1 MSISTIDRQLY
12 SLAALYQSCNAIS
25 RIAWE
30 GKYDEEEFSPLIK
43 SILDVNSDDPLSIY
57 EEPTLLKPGFE
68 FLKKQVIDDIFTRSS
83 ETRRYISSIKNLVR
97 KIDAS
102 NIIDEQFRKNIDRL
116 NEIKRE
122 KTIDDLV
129 LEIGQLYLDTFSKV
143 EPRIV
148 ISGDN
153 QYIKEDLNAARIRT
167 ALMAAIRSVYLW
179 KSCNGS
185 DIKFFLF
192 KKRYI
197 KRIKEIIVT
206 MQN

>member
-1 MSISTIDRQLY
+1 MSSIDKQLY

-30 GKYDEEEFSPLIK
+30 GKYEEKEFLPLIK
-43 SILDVNSDDPLSIY
+43 SILDVDSDDPLAIY
-57 EEPTLLKPGFE
+57 QKPTSLKSGFE
-68 FLKKQVIDDIFTRSS
+68 FLKKQVVDDIFTRSS
-83 ETRRYISSIKNLVR
+83 ETRRYISSIKDLVKR
-97 KIDAS
+97 INTS
-102 NIIDEQFRKNIDRL
+102 SIIDEQFKKRIDRL
-116 NEIKRE
+116 NETEYE
-122 KTIDDLV
+122 KNTDDTV
-129 LEIGQLYLDTFSKV
+129 LKIGQLYRDTFSKL

-153 QYIKEDLNAARIRT
+153 QYLKEDLNAARIRT

-185 DIKFFLF
+185 NFKFFLF
-192 KKRYI
+192 RKRYI
-197 KRIKEIIVT
+197 KRIREIIET

>member
-30 GKYDEEEFSPLIK
+30 GKYDNEEFSPLIK

-57 EEPTLLKPGFE
+57 EEPTLLKSGFE

-97 KIDAS
+97 RIDTS
-102 NIIDEQFRKNIDRL
+102 NIIDDQFRKNIDRL

-129 LEIGQLYLDTFSKV
+129 LEIGQLYIDTFSKV

-153 QYIKEDLNAARIRT
+153 QYLKIDLNAARIRT

-185 DIKFFLF
+185 DFKFFLF

>member
-30 GKYDEEEFSPLIK
+30 GKYDDEEFSPLIK

-57 EEPTLLKPGFE
+57 EEPTLLKSGFE

-97 KIDAS
+97 RIDTS
-102 NIIDEQFRKNIDRL
+102 NIIDDQFRKNIDRL

-129 LEIGQLYLDTFSKV
+129 LEIGQLYIDTFSKV

-153 QYIKEDLNAARIRT
+153 QYLKIDLNAARIRT

-185 DIKFFLF
+185 DFKFFLF

>member
-97 KIDAS
+97 RIDAS

-116 NEIKRE
+116 NEIKRK

>member
-30 GKYDEEEFSPLIK
+30 GKYDDEEFSPLIK

-57 EEPTLLKPGFE
+57 EEPTLLKSGFE

-97 KIDAS
+97 RIDTS
-102 NIIDEQFRKNIDRL
+102 NIIDDQFRKNIDRL

-129 LEIGQLYLDTFSKV
+129 LEIGQLYIDTFSKV

-153 QYIKEDLNAARIRT
+153 QYLKIDLNAARIRT

-179 KSCNGS
+179 KNCNGS
-185 DIKFFLF
+185 DFKFFLF

-197 KRIKEIIVT
+197 KRIKEIIVA

>member
-1 MSISTIDRQLY
+1 MSTIDQQLY

-30 GKYDEEEFSPLIK
+30 GQYDEKEFLPLIK
-43 SILDVNSDDPLSIY
+43 SILDVDSDDPLTIY
-57 EEPTLLKPGFE
+57 QQPISLKSGFE
-68 FLKKQVIDDIFTRSS
+68 FLKKQVVDDIFTRSS
-83 ETRRYISSIKNLVR
+83 ETRRYISSIKDLVKR
-97 KIDAS
+97 INTS
-102 NIIDEQFRKNIDRL
+102 NIIDEQFRKRIDRI
-116 NEIKRE
+116 NENEYE
-122 KTIDDLV
+122 KNTDNIV
-129 LEIGQLYLDTFSKV
+129 LEIGQLYKDTFSQL

-153 QYIKEDLNAARIRT
+153 QYLKQDLNAARIRT

-185 DIKFFLF
+185 DLKFFLF
-192 KKRYI
+192 KKKYI
-197 KRIKEIIVT
+197 NRIREIIEI

>member
-30 GKYDEEEFSPLIK
+30 GKYDDEEFSPLIK

-57 EEPTLLKPGFE
+57 EEPTLLKSGFE

-83 ETRRYISSIKNLVR
+83 ETRRYISSIKNLVKR
-97 KIDAS
+97 IDTS
-102 NIIDEQFRKNIDRL
+102 NIIDDQFRKNIDRL

-129 LEIGQLYLDTFSKV
+129 LEIGQLYIDTFSKV

-153 QYIKEDLNAARIRT
+153 QYLKIDLNAARIRT

-185 DIKFFLF
+185 DFKFFLF

-197 KRIKEIIVT
+197 KRIKEIIVL

>member
-1 MSISTIDRQLY
+1 MSTIDKQLY

-30 GKYDEEEFSPLIK
+30 GQYDEKEFLPLIK
-43 SILDVNSDDPLSIY
+43 SILDVDSDDPLTIY
-57 EEPTLLKPGFE
+57 QQPILLKSGFE
-68 FLKKQVIDDIFTRSS
+68 FLKKQVADDIFTRSS
-83 ETRRYISSIKNLVR
+83 ETRRYISSIKNLVKR
-97 KIDAS
+97 INTS
-102 NIIDEQFRKNIDRL
+102 SIIDEQFRKRIDRL
-116 NEIKRE
+116 NENEHEIN
-122 KTIDDLV
+122 TDNIV
-129 LEIGQLYLDTFSKV
+129 LEIGQLYKDTFSQL

-153 QYIKEDLNAARIRT
+153 QYLKQDLNAARIRT

-179 KSCNGS
+179 KSCNGT
-185 DIKFFLF
+185 DLKFFLF

-197 KRIKEIIVT
+197 SRIREIIEI

>member
-1 MSISTIDRQLY
+1 MSAIDKQLY

-30 GKYDEEEFSPLIK
+30 GQYDEKEFLPLIK
-43 SILDVNSDDPLSIY
+43 SILDVDSDDPLTIY
-57 EEPTLLKPGFE
+57 QQPISLKSGFE
-68 FLKKQVIDDIFTRSS
+68 FLKKQVVDDIFTRSS
-83 ETRRYISSIKNLVR
+83 ETRRYISSIKDLVKR
-97 KIDAS
+97 INTS
-102 NIIDEQFRKNIDRL
+102 SIIDEQFRKRIDRL
-116 NEIKRE
+116 NENEHE
-122 KTIDDLV
+122 KNTDSIV
-129 LEIGQLYLDTFSKV
+129 LEIGQLYKDTFSQL

-153 QYIKEDLNAARIRT
+153 QYLKQDLNAARIRT

-185 DIKFFLF
+185 DLKFFLF
-192 KKRYI
+192 KKKYI
-197 KRIKEIIVT
+197 SRIREIIEI

>member
-1 MSISTIDRQLY
+1 MSSIDKQLY

-30 GKYDEEEFSPLIK
+30 GKYEEKEFLPLIK
-43 SILDVNSDDPLSIY
+43 SILDVDSDDPLAIY
-57 EEPTLLKPGFE
+57 QKPTSLKSGFE
-68 FLKKQVIDDIFTRSS
+68 FLKKQVVDDIFTRSS
-83 ETRRYISSIKNLVR
+83 ETRRYISSIKDLVKR
-97 KIDAS
+97 INTS
-102 NIIDEQFRKNIDRL
+102 SIIDEQFKKRIDRL
-116 NEIKRE
+116 NETEYE
-122 KTIDDLV
+122 KNTDDTV
-129 LEIGQLYLDTFSKV
+129 LEIGQLYKDTFSKL

-153 QYIKEDLNAARIRT
+153 QYLKEDLNAARIRT

-185 DIKFFLF
+185 NFKFFLF
-192 KKRYI
+192 RKRYV
-197 KRIKEIIVT
+197 KRIREIIET

>member
-1 MSISTIDRQLY
+1 MSTIDKQLY

-30 GKYDEEEFSPLIK
+30 GQYDEKEFLPLIK
-43 SILDVNSDDPLSIY
+43 SILDVDSDDPLTIY
-57 EEPTLLKPGFE
+57 QQPISLKSGFE
-68 FLKKQVIDDIFTRSS
+68 FLKKQVVDDIFTRSS
-83 ETRRYISSIKNLVR
+83 ETRRYISSIKDLVKR
-97 KIDAS
+97 INTS
-102 NIIDEQFRKNIDRL
+102 NIIDEQFRKRIDRI
-116 NEIKRE
+116 NENEYE
-122 KTIDDLV
+122 KNTDNIV
-129 LEIGQLYLDTFSKV
+129 LEIGQLYKDTFSQL

-153 QYIKEDLNAARIRT
+153 QYLKQDLNAARIRT

-185 DIKFFLF
+185 DLKFFLF
-192 KKRYI
+192 KKKYI
-197 KRIKEIIVT
+197 SRIREIIEI

>member
-1 MSISTIDRQLY
+1 MSTIDQQLY

-30 GKYDEEEFSPLIK
+30 GQYDEKEFLPLIK
-43 SILDVNSDDPLSIY
+43 SILDVDSDDPLTIY
-57 EEPTLLKPGFE
+57 QQPISLKSGFE
-68 FLKKQVIDDIFTRSS
+68 FLKKQVVDDIFTRSS
-83 ETRRYISSIKNLVR
+83 ETRRYISSIKDLVKR
-97 KIDAS
+97 INTS
-102 NIIDEQFRKNIDRL
+102 SIIDEQFRKRIDRL
-116 NEIKRE
+116 NENEHE
-122 KTIDDLV
+122 KNTDSIV
-129 LEIGQLYLDTFSKV
+129 LEIGQLYKDTFSQL

-153 QYIKEDLNAARIRT
+153 QYLKQDLNAARIRT

-185 DIKFFLF
+185 DLKFFLF
-192 KKRYI
+192 KKKYI
-197 KRIKEIIVT
+197 SRIREIIEI

>member
-1 MSISTIDRQLY
+1 MSTIDQQLY

-30 GKYDEEEFSPLIK
+30 GQYDEKEFLPLIK
-43 SILDVNSDDPLSIY
+43 SILDVDSDDPLTIY
-57 EEPTLLKPGFE
+57 QQPISLKSGFE
-68 FLKKQVIDDIFTRSS
+68 FLKKQVVDDIFTRSS
-83 ETRRYISSIKNLVR
+83 ETRRYISSIKDLVKR
-97 KIDAS
+97 INTS
-102 NIIDEQFRKNIDRL
+102 NIIDEQFRKRIDRI
-116 NEIKRE
+116 NENEYE
-122 KTIDDLV
+122 KNTDNIV
-129 LEIGQLYLDTFSKV
+129 LEIGQLYKDTFSQL

-153 QYIKEDLNAARIRT
+153 QYLKQDLNAARIRT

-185 DIKFFLF
+185 DLKFFLF
-192 KKRYI
+192 KKKYI
-197 KRIKEIIVT
+197 SRIREIIEI

>member
-97 KIDAS
+97 RIDAS

-129 LEIGQLYLDTFSKV
+129 LEICKLYLDTFSKV

>member
-12 SLAALYQSCNAIS
+12 TLAALYQSCNAIS

-30 GKYDEEEFSPLIK
+30 GKYDNEEFSPLIK

-57 EEPTLLKPGFE
+57 EEPTLLKSGFE

-83 ETRRYISSIKNLVR
+83 ETRRYISSIKNLVKR
-97 KIDAS
+97 IDTS
-102 NIIDEQFRKNIDRL
+102 NIIDDQFRKNIDRL

-129 LEIGQLYLDTFSKV
+129 LEIGQLYIDTFSKV

-153 QYIKEDLNAARIRT
+153 QYLKVDLNAARIRT

-185 DIKFFLF
+185 DFKFFLF
-192 KKRYI
+192 KKRYV

>member
-1 MSISTIDRQLY
+1 MSTIDKQLY

-30 GKYDEEEFSPLIK
+30 GQYDEKEFLPLIK
-43 SILDVNSDDPLSIY
+43 SILDVDSDDPLTIY
-57 EEPTLLKPGFE
+57 QQPISLKSGFE
-68 FLKKQVIDDIFTRSS
+68 FLKKQVVDDIFTRSS
-83 ETRRYISSIKNLVR
+83 ETRRYISSIKDLVKR
-97 KIDAS
+97 INTS
-102 NIIDEQFRKNIDRL
+102 NIIDEQFRKRIDRL
-116 NEIKRE
+116 NENEYE
-122 KTIDDLV
+122 KNTDNIV
-129 LEIGQLYLDTFSKV
+129 LEIGQLYKDTFSQL

-153 QYIKEDLNAARIRT
+153 QYLKQDLNAARIRT

-185 DIKFFLF
+185 DLKFFLF
-192 KKRYI
+192 KKKYI
-197 KRIKEIIVT
+197 RRIREIIEI

>member
-1 MSISTIDRQLY
+1 MSTIDQQLY

-30 GKYDEEEFSPLIK
+30 GQYDEKEFLPLIK
-43 SILDVNSDDPLSIY
+43 SILDVDSDDPLTIY
-57 EEPTLLKPGFE
+57 QQPISLKSGFE
-68 FLKKQVIDDIFTRSS
+68 FLKKQVVDDIFTRSS
-83 ETRRYISSIKNLVR
+83 ETRRYISSIKDLIKRINT
-97 KIDAS
+97 S
-102 NIIDEQFRKNIDRL
+102 NIIDEQFRKRIDRI
-116 NEIKRE
+116 NENEYE
-122 KTIDDLV
+122 KNTDNIV
-129 LEIGQLYLDTFSKV
+129 LEIGQLYKDTFSQL

-153 QYIKEDLNAARIRT
+153 QYLKQDLNAARIRT

-185 DIKFFLF
+185 DLKFFLF

-197 KRIKEIIVT
+197 RRIREIIEI

>member
-1 MSISTIDRQLY
+1 MSTIDQQLY

-30 GKYDEEEFSPLIK
+30 GQYDEKEFLPLIK
-43 SILDVNSDDPLSIY
+43 SILDVDSDDPLTIY
-57 EEPTLLKPGFE
+57 QQPISLKSGFE
-68 FLKKQVIDDIFTRSS
+68 FLKKQVVDDIFTRSS
-83 ETRRYISSIKNLVR
+83 ETRRYISSIKDLVKR
-97 KIDAS
+97 INTS
-102 NIIDEQFRKNIDRL
+102 NIIDEQFRKRIDRL
-116 NEIKRE
+116 NENEHE
-122 KTIDDLV
+122 KNTDNIV
-129 LEIGQLYLDTFSKV
+129 LEIGQLYKDTFSQL

-153 QYIKEDLNAARIRT
+153 QYLKQDLNAARIRT

-185 DIKFFLF
+185 DLKFFLF
-192 KKRYI
+192 KKKYI
-197 KRIKEIIVT
+197 SRIREIIEI

>member
-1 MSISTIDRQLY
+1 MSTIDKQLY

-30 GKYDEEEFSPLIK
+30 GQYDEKEFLPLIK
-43 SILDVNSDDPLSIY
+43 SILDVDSDDPLIIY
-57 EEPTLLKPGFE
+57 QQPISLKSGFQ
-68 FLKKQVIDDIFTRSS
+68 FLKKQVVDDIFTRSS
-83 ETRRYISSIKNLVR
+83 ETRRYISSIKDLVKR
-97 KIDAS
+97 INTS
-102 NIIDEQFRKNIDRL
+102 SIIDEQFRKRIDRI
-116 NEIKRE
+116 NENEYE
-122 KTIDDLV
+122 KNTDNIV
-129 LEIGQLYLDTFSKV
+129 LEIGQLYKDTFSQL

-153 QYIKEDLNAARIRT
+153 QYLKQDLNAARIRT

-185 DIKFFLF
+185 DLKFFLF
-192 KKRYI
+192 KKRYVS
-197 KRIKEIIVT
+197 RIREIIEI

>member
-1 MSISTIDRQLY
+1 MSSIDKQLY

-30 GKYDEEEFSPLIK
+30 GKYEEKEFLPLIK
-43 SILDVNSDDPLSIY
+43 SILDVDSDDPLAIY
-57 EEPTLLKPGFE
+57 QKPASLKSGFE
-68 FLKKQVIDDIFTRSS
+68 FLKKQVVDDIFTRSS
-83 ETRRYISSIKNLVR
+83 ETRRYISSIKDLVKR
-97 KIDAS
+97 INTS
-102 NIIDEQFRKNIDRL
+102 SIIDEQFKKRIDRL
-116 NEIKRE
+116 NETEYE
-122 KTIDDLV
+122 KNTDDTV
-129 LEIGQLYLDTFSKV
+129 LEIGQLYRDTFSKL

-153 QYIKEDLNAARIRT
+153 QYLKEDLNAARIRT

-185 DIKFFLF
+185 NFKFFLF
-192 KKRYI
+192 RKRYV
-197 KRIKEIIVT
+197 KRIREIIET

>member
-1 MSISTIDRQLY
+1 MSTIDKQLY

-30 GKYDEEEFSPLIK
+30 GQYDEKEFLPLIK
-43 SILDVNSDDPLSIY
+43 SILDVDSDDPLTIY
-57 EEPTLLKPGFE
+57 QQPISLKSGFE
-68 FLKKQVIDDIFTRSS
+68 FLKKQVVDDIFTRSS
-83 ETRRYISSIKNLVR
+83 ETRRYISSIKDLVKR
-97 KIDAS
+97 INTS
-102 NIIDEQFRKNIDRL
+102 NIIDEQFRKRIDRI
-116 NEIKRE
+116 NENEYE
-122 KTIDDLV
+122 KNTDNIV
-129 LEIGQLYLDTFSKV
+129 LEIGQLYEDTFSQL

-153 QYIKEDLNAARIRT
+153 QYLKQDLNAARIRT

-185 DIKFFLF
+185 DLKFFLF
-192 KKRYI
+192 KKKYI
-197 KRIKEIIVT
+197 SRIREIIEI

>member
-12 SLAALYQSCNAIS
+12 TLAALYQSCNAIS

-30 GKYDEEEFSPLIK
+30 GKYDNEEFSPLIK

-57 EEPTLLKPGFE
+57 EEPTLLKSGFE

-83 ETRRYISSIKNLVR
+83 ETRRYISSIKNLVKR
-97 KIDAS
+97 IDTS
-102 NIIDEQFRKNIDRL
+102 NIIDDQFRKNIDRL

-129 LEIGQLYLDTFSKV
+129 LEIGQLYIDTFSKV

-153 QYIKEDLNAARIRT
+153 QYLKVDLNAARIRT

-185 DIKFFLF
+185 DFKFFLF

>member
-12 SLAALYQSCNAIS
+12 TLAALYQSCNAIS

-30 GKYDEEEFSPLIK
+30 GKYDDEEFSPLIK

-57 EEPTLLKPGFE
+57 EEPTLLKSGFE

-83 ETRRYISSIKNLVR
+83 ETRRYISSIKNLVKR
-97 KIDAS
+97 IDTS
-102 NIIDEQFRKNIDRL
+102 NIIDDQFRKNIDRL

-129 LEIGQLYLDTFSKV
+129 LEIGQLYIDTFSKV

-153 QYIKEDLNAARIRT
+153 QYLKVDLNAARIRT

-185 DIKFFLF
+185 DFKFFLF

>member
-1 MSISTIDRQLY
+1 MSTIDKQLY

-30 GKYDEEEFSPLIK
+30 GQYDEKEFLPLIK
-43 SILDVNSDDPLSIY
+43 SILDVDSDDPLTIY
-57 EEPTLLKPGFE
+57 QQPISLKSGFE
-68 FLKKQVIDDIFTRSS
+68 FLKKQVVDDIFTRSS
-83 ETRRYISSIKNLVR
+83 ETRRYISSIKDLIKRINT
-97 KIDAS
+97 S
-102 NIIDEQFRKNIDRL
+102 NIIDEQFRKRIDRI
-116 NEIKRE
+116 NENEYE
-122 KTIDDLV
+122 KNTDNIV
-129 LEIGQLYLDTFSKV
+129 LEIGQLYKDTFSQL

-153 QYIKEDLNAARIRT
+153 QYLKQDLNAARIRT

-185 DIKFFLF
+185 DLKFFLF
-192 KKRYI
+192 KKKYI
-197 KRIKEIIVT
+197 NRIREIIEI

>member
-1 MSISTIDRQLY
+1 MSISTIDKQLY

-30 GKYDEEEFSPLIK
+30 GKYDDEEFSPLIK

-57 EEPTLLKPGFE
+57 EEPTLLKSGFE

-97 KIDAS
+97 RIDTS
-102 NIIDEQFRKNIDRL
+102 NIIDDQFRKNIDRL

-129 LEIGQLYLDTFSKV
+129 LEIGQLYIDTFSKV

-153 QYIKEDLNAARIRT
+153 QYLKVGLNAARIRT

-185 DIKFFLF
+185 DFKFFLF

>member
-12 SLAALYQSCNAIS
+12 SLAALYQSCNTIS

-30 GKYDEEEFSPLIK
+30 GKYDNEEFSPLIK

-57 EEPTLLKPGFE
+57 EEPTLLKSGFE

-83 ETRRYISSIKNLVR
+83 ETRRYISSIKNLVKR
-97 KIDAS
+97 IDTS
-102 NIIDEQFRKNIDRL
+102 NIIDDQFRKNIDRL

-129 LEIGQLYLDTFSKV
+129 LEIGQLYIDTFSKV

-153 QYIKEDLNAARIRT
+153 QYLKVDLNAARIRT

-185 DIKFFLF
+185 DFKFFLF

-197 KRIKEIIVT
+197 RRIKEIIVL

>member
-1 MSISTIDRQLY
+1 MSSIDKQLY

-30 GKYDEEEFSPLIK
+30 GKYEEKEFLPLIK
-43 SILDVNSDDPLSIY
+43 SILDVDSDDPLAIY
-57 EEPTLLKPGFE
+57 QKPASLKSGFE
-68 FLKKQVIDDIFTRSS
+68 FLKKQVVDDIFTRSS
-83 ETRRYISSIKNLVR
+83 ETRRYISSIKDLVKR
-97 KIDAS
+97 INTS
-102 NIIDEQFRKNIDRL
+102 SIIDEQFKKRIDRL
-116 NEIKRE
+116 NETEYE
-122 KTIDDLV
+122 KNTDDTV
-129 LEIGQLYLDTFSKV
+129 LEIGQLYKDTFSKL

-153 QYIKEDLNAARIRT
+153 QYLKEDLNAARIRT

-185 DIKFFLF
+185 NFKFFLF
-192 KKRYI
+192 RKRYV
-197 KRIKEIIVT
+197 KRIREIIET

>member
-30 GKYDEEEFSPLIK
+30 GKYDNEEFSPLIK

-57 EEPTLLKPGFE
+57 EEPTLLKSGFE

-83 ETRRYISSIKNLVR
+83 ETRRYISSIKNLVKR
-97 KIDAS
+97 IDTS
-102 NIIDEQFRKNIDRL
+102 NIIDDQFRKNIDRL

-129 LEIGQLYLDTFSKV
+129 LEIGQLYIDTFSKV

-153 QYIKEDLNAARIRT
+153 QYLKVDLNAARIRT

-185 DIKFFLF
+185 DFKFFLF
-192 KKRYI
+192 KKRYV

>member
-30 GKYDEEEFSPLIK
+30 GKYDNEEFSPLIK

-57 EEPTLLKPGFE
+57 EEPTLLKSGFE

-83 ETRRYISSIKNLVR
+83 ETRRYISSIKNLVKR
-97 KIDAS
+97 IDTS
-102 NIIDEQFRKNIDRL
+102 NIIDDQFRKNIDRL

-129 LEIGQLYLDTFSKV
+129 LEIGQLYIDTFSKV

-153 QYIKEDLNAARIRT
+153 QYLKVDLNAARIRT

-185 DIKFFLF
+185 DFKFFLF

>member
-1 MSISTIDRQLY
+1 MSTIDKQLY

-30 GKYDEEEFSPLIK
+30 GQYDKKEFLPLIK
-43 SILDVNSDDPLSIY
+43 SILDVDSDDPLTIY
-57 EEPTLLKPGFE
+57 QQPISLKSGFE
-68 FLKKQVIDDIFTRSS
+68 FLKKQVVDDIFTRSS
-83 ETRRYISSIKNLVR
+83 ETRRYISSIKDLVKR
-97 KIDAS
+97 INTS
-102 NIIDEQFRKNIDRL
+102 NIIDEQFRKRIDRL
-116 NEIKRE
+116 NENEYE
-122 KTIDDLV
+122 KNTDNIV
-129 LEIGQLYLDTFSKV
+129 LEIGQLYKDTFSQL

-153 QYIKEDLNAARIRT
+153 QYLKQDLNAARIRT

-185 DIKFFLF
+185 DLKFFLF
-192 KKRYI
+192 KKKYI
-197 KRIKEIIVT
+197 SRIREIIEI

>member
-1 MSISTIDRQLY
+1 MSTIDQQLY

-30 GKYDEEEFSPLIK
+30 GQYDEKEFLPLIK
-43 SILDVNSDDPLSIY
+43 SILDVDSDDPLTIY
-57 EEPTLLKPGFE
+57 QQPISLKSGFE
-68 FLKKQVIDDIFTRSS
+68 FLKKQVVDDIFTRSS
-83 ETRRYISSIKNLVR
+83 ETRRYISSIKDLVKR
-97 KIDAS
+97 INTS
-102 NIIDEQFRKNIDRL
+102 NIIDEQFRKRIDRI
-116 NEIKRE
+116 NENEYE
-122 KTIDDLV
+122 KNTDNIV
-129 LEIGQLYLDTFSKV
+129 LEIGQLYKDTFSQL

-153 QYIKEDLNAARIRT
+153 QYLKQDLNAARIRT

-185 DIKFFLF
+185 DLKFFLF

-197 KRIKEIIVT
+197 RRIREIIEI

>member
-1 MSISTIDRQLY
+1 MSSIDKQLY

-30 GKYDEEEFSPLIK
+30 GKYEEKEFLPLIK
-43 SILDVNSDDPLSIY
+43 SILDVDSDDPLAIY
-57 EEPTLLKPGFE
+57 QKPTSLRSGFE
-68 FLKKQVIDDIFTRSS
+68 FLKKQVVDDIFTRSS
-83 ETRRYISSIKNLVR
+83 ETRRYISSIKDLVKR
-97 KIDAS
+97 INTS
-102 NIIDEQFRKNIDRL
+102 SIIDEQFKKRIDRL
-116 NEIKRE
+116 NETEYE
-122 KTIDDLV
+122 KNTDDTV
-129 LEIGQLYLDTFSKV
+129 LEIGQLYKDTFSKL

-153 QYIKEDLNAARIRT
+153 QYLKEDLNAARIRT

-185 DIKFFLF
+185 NFKFFLF
-192 KKRYI
+192 RKRYI
-197 KRIKEIIVT
+197 KRIREIIET

>member
-1 MSISTIDRQLY
+1 MSTIDKQLY

-30 GKYDEEEFSPLIK
+30 GQYDEKEFLPLIK
-43 SILDVNSDDPLSIY
+43 SILDVDSDDPLTIY
-57 EEPTLLKPGFE
+57 QQPISLKSGFE
-68 FLKKQVIDDIFTRSS
+68 FLKKQVVDDIFTRSS
-83 ETRRYISSIKNLVR
+83 ETRRYISSIKDLIKRINT
-97 KIDAS
+97 S
-102 NIIDEQFRKNIDRL
+102 NIIDEQFRKRIDRI
-116 NEIKRE
+116 NENEYE
-122 KTIDDLV
+122 KNTDNIV
-129 LEIGQLYLDTFSKV
+129 LEIGQLYKDTFSQL

-153 QYIKEDLNAARIRT
+153 QYLKQDLNAARIRT

-185 DIKFFLF
+185 DLKFFLF
-192 KKRYI
+192 KKKYI
-197 KRIKEIIVT
+197 SRIREIIEI

>member
-1 MSISTIDRQLY
+1 MSTIDQQLY

-30 GKYDEEEFSPLIK
+30 GQYDEKEFLPLIK
-43 SILDVNSDDPLSIY
+43 SILDVDSDDPLTIY
-57 EEPTLLKPGFE
+57 QQPISLKSGFE
-68 FLKKQVIDDIFTRSS
+68 FLKKQVVDDIFTRSS
-83 ETRRYISSIKNLVR
+83 ETRRYISSIKDLIKRINT
-97 KIDAS
+97 S
-102 NIIDEQFRKNIDRL
+102 NIIDEQFRKRIDRI
-116 NEIKRE
+116 NENEYE
-122 KTIDDLV
+122 KNTDNIV
-129 LEIGQLYLDTFSKV
+129 LEIGQLYKDTFSQL

-153 QYIKEDLNAARIRT
+153 QYLKQDLNAARIRT

-185 DIKFFLF
+185 DLKFFLF
-192 KKRYI
+192 KKKYI
-197 KRIKEIIVT
+197 SRIREIIEI